1 MLKPRPLKGPFGH
14 HYLIYRNRDGAV
26 PRSMKPLKFTS
37 SDGARTLL
45 RQLHVSH
52 SYWQL
57 LAQDLDEMAPLCGH
71 QRDYLQVI
79 CNSLASGRLRLYGIR
94 LPDDHL
100 HAGNKA
106 VIPHRH
112 GDQYLFTPASFAL
125 TQAQRPYRFQSIV
138 EVHQILHDLAP
149 NLEQLESLASTL
161 KLAHS
166 TQGLSYTQLI
176 ELLAEALTD
185 ETVVLYVQSS
195 FKRCGNSGSA
205 ESSATMPGNRP
216 VPLAPP
222 SPPAKQSPP
231 PARNATLPPS
241 ASTPQNLDDCAEKL
255 KAARER
261 LNQQGYQPKY
271 TDEQQLA
278 KVQTNEVSQERFL
291 VSFQSKNTNPGAKL
305 AFQRES
311 GLAPV
316 WATSFDQ
323 LENADTDPQLI
334 ADILGTPYDPSKEYV
349 LHIVDRGE
357 NLDLFGQ
364 NTLVPTWDNMQQPVQ
379 KHLGGKHEPEVLAEV
394 MTPEYQREYAEHIEV
409 YRGAGFKEFNERDQ
423 QDYESS
429 LPSQDQ
435 HRFAARHNV
444 RTEIGANS
452 EFTGNGLTQSREG
465 SSQYGV
471 VETLTLENNPPAIS
485 KMKNVKTILL
495 TSRGVA

>member
-1 MLKPRPLKGPFGH
+1 MLKPRPIKGPFGH

-26 PRSMKPLKFTS
+26 PRSVKPLKFMS
-37 SDGARTLL
+37 SDRARMLL
-45 RQLHVSH
+45 RQLQVPQ
-52 SYWQL
+52 SYWHQ
-57 LAQDLDEMAPLCGH
+57 LAQDLGEMAPLRGH
-71 QRDYLQVI
+71 QRDCLQVI
-79 CNSLASGRLRLYGIR
+79 CNSLASGRLRLYEVR

-100 HAGNKA
+100 HADQKA

-125 TQAQRPYRFQSIV
+125 THPHRPCRFQSTM
-138 EVHQILHDLAP
+138 EVHQRLHELAP
-149 NLEQLESLASTL
+149 NLEQLESLAGAL
-161 KLAHS
+161 KLAPS
-166 TQGLSYTQLI
+166 PKGLSYTQLI
-176 ELLAEALTD
+176 ELLAEALID
-185 ETVVLYVQSS
+185 ETVVLYVQSP
-195 FKRCGNSGSA
+195 FKRPGNSGSA

-222 SPPAKQSPP
+222 SPPAKRSPP
-231 PARNATLPPS
+231 PAHNATPPPS
-241 ASTPQNLDDCAEKL
+241 ASTPQSLDECAEKL
-255 KAARER
+255 NAARER
-261 LNQQGYQPKY
+261 LNQRGYQPKY
-271 TDEQQLA
+271 TDKQQLA

-291 VSFQSKNTNPGAKL
+291 VSFQSKNTNPDAKL

-311 GLAPV
+311 GLTPV

-334 ADILGTPYDPSKEYV
+334 ADILGTPYDPRKEYV

-379 KHLGGKHEPEVLAEV
+379 TYLGGKHEPEVLAEV

-409 YRGAGFKEFNERDQ
+409 YQTAGFNEFNERDQ

-429 LPSQDQ
+429 LPLQDQ
-435 HRFAARHNV
+435 NRFSARHNV

-465 SSQYGV
+465 STQHGV
-471 VETLTLENNPPAIS
+471 VETLTLENDPPSIS
-485 KMKNVKTILL
+485 KMENVKTVRLMP
-495 TSRGVA
+495 RGMT

>member
-138 EVHQILHDLAP
+138 EVHQLLHDLAP

-222 SPPAKQSPP
+222 TVASEKASGLTSTTSSNTGIDGSKGGEKVAAPTLEEIALAKSEGASREHIQARTKLSRYFLKSNGFTESQIANAIGDEGAGIEGGVDLTKPIEVMYFPP
-231 PARNATLPPS
+231 PEQMTQYVKSHGFPGNWFDPQGNQTPDALGLSGEGRTLKPFNMPS
-241 ASTPQNLDDCAEKL
+241 S
-255 KAARER
+255 
-261 LNQQGYQPKY
+261 QGLLSY
-271 TDEQQLA
+271 
-278 KVQTNEVSQERFL
+278 
-291 VSFQSKNTNPGAKL
+291 SKPIVDNWTNPGVSVSTA
-305 AFQRES
+305 
-311 GLAPV
+311 G
-316 WATSFDQ
+316 
-323 LENADTDPQLI
+323 
-334 ADILGTPYDPSKEYV
+334 
-349 LHIVDRGE
+349 
-357 NLDLFGQ
+357 
-364 NTLVPTWDNMQQPVQ
+364 
-379 KHLGGKHEPEVLAEV
+379 GGKQLLVNDDTKKSVITLN
-394 MTPEYQREYAEHIEV
+394 
-409 YRGAGFKEFNERDQ
+409 K
-423 QDYESS
+423 
-429 LPSQDQ
+429 
-435 HRFAARHNV
+435 
-444 RTEIGANS
+444 IG
-452 EFTGNGLTQSREG
+452 
-465 SSQYGV
+465 
-471 VETLTLENNPPAIS
+471 
-485 KMKNVKTILL
+485 M
-495 TSRGVA
+495 

>member
-14 HYLIYRNRDGAV
+14 HYLIYRNRDGAA
-26 PRSMKPLKFTS
+26 PRSVKPLKFMS

-45 RQLHVSH
+45 RKLHVSD
-52 SYWQL
+52 SYWLQ
-57 LAQDLDEMAPLCGH
+57 LAQDLGEMAPLRGH
-71 QRDYLQVI
+71 QRDCLQVI
-79 CNSLASGRLRLYGIR
+79 CNSLASGRLRLYEVR

-100 HAGNKA
+100 HADQKA
-106 VIPHRH
+106 VVSHRH

-125 TQAQRPYRFQSIV
+125 TQAQRPYRFQSIM
-138 EVHQILHDLAP
+138 EVHQLLHDLAP

-161 KLAHS
+161 KLAPS
-166 TQGLSYTQLI
+166 PKSLSYTQLI
-176 ELLAEALTD
+176 DLLAEALID
-185 ETVVLYVQSS
+185 ETIVLYVQSS
-195 FKRCGNSGSA
+195 FKRPSS
-205 ESSATMPGNRP
+205 SSAVEGSTSMPGNRV

-222 SPPAKQSPP
+222 SPPATQSPP
-231 PARNATLPPS
+231 PARKAPPPS
-241 ASTPQNLDDCAEKL
+241 ASTPQSLNECAEKL
-255 KAARER
+255 KAARAR
-261 LNQQGYQPKY
+261 LNLQGYQPKY

-291 VSFQSKNTNPGAKL
+291 VSFQSKSTNPDAKL

-311 GLAPV
+311 GLVPV

-334 ADILGTPYDPSKEYV
+334 ADVLGTPYDPTKEYV

-379 KHLGGKHEPEVLAEV
+379 TYLGGKHEPEVLAEV

-409 YRGAGFKEFNERDQ
+409 YRENKLDEFRIDHQKYYSETLSKKEGSEF
-423 QDYESS
+423 S
-429 LPSQDQ
+429 
-435 HRFAARHNV
+435 ARHNV

-465 SSQYGV
+465 STQFGV
-471 VETLTLENNPPAIS
+471 VETLTLENNPPPIS
-485 KMKNVKTILL
+485 NMSNIKTIHLK
-495 TSRGVA
+495 SRELA

>member
-14 HYLIYRNRDGAV
+14 HYLIYRNRDGAA
-26 PRSMKPLKFTS
+26 PRSVKPLKFMS

-52 SYWQL
+52 SYWQQ
-57 LAQDLDEMAPLCGH
+57 LAQDLGEMAPLRGH
-71 QRDYLQVI
+71 QRDCLQVI
-79 CNSLASGRLRLYGIR
+79 CNSLASGRLRLYEVR

-100 HAGNKA
+100 HANQNA

-125 TQAQRPYRFQSIV
+125 TQAQRPYRFQSIM
-138 EVHQILHDLAP
+138 EVHQLLHDLAP
-149 NLEQLESLASTL
+149 NLEHLESLASTL
-161 KLAHS
+161 KLAPS

-176 ELLAEALTD
+176 ELLADALID
-185 ETVVLYVQSS
+185 ETIVLYVQSS
-195 FKRCGNSGSA
+195 FKRPSSSSAAEGSA
-205 ESSATMPGNRP
+205 SMPGNRA

-231 PARNATLPPS
+231 PVRNASPPS
-241 ASTPQNLDDCAEKL
+241 ASTPQSLDECAEKL

-261 LNQQGYQPKY
+261 LNQRGYQPKY

-291 VSFQSKNTNPGAKL
+291 ISFQSKNTNPDAKL

-311 GLAPV
+311 GLMPV

-334 ADILGTPYDPSKEYV
+334 ADVLGTPYDPSKEYV
-349 LHIVDRGE
+349 LHIIDRGE

-379 KHLGGKHEPEVLAEV
+379 TYLGGKHEPEVLAEV

-409 YRGAGFKEFNERDQ
+409 YRAAGFNEFNERDQ

-429 LPSQDQ
+429 LPLQDQ
-435 HRFAARHNV
+435 NRFSARHNV

-471 VETLTLENNPPAIS
+471 VETLTLENDPPSIS
-485 KMKNVKTILL
+485 KMENVKTVRL
-495 TSRGVA
+495 TPRGMA